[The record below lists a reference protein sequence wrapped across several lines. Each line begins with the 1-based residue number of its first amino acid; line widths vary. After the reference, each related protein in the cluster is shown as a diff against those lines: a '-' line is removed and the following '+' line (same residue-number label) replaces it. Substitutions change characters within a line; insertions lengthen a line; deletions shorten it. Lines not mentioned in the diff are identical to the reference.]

1 MNEKIA
7 LKEFIVFLVNT
18 QEKNSFLRFLKGI
31 EPLEL
36 DVALANQYL
45 EDLCKGT
52 ISQELIDTVE
62 YLYEEHSY
70 SRDRIQMIGLIGDSR
85 VIFEFSTI
93 RKCYDM
99 LQSLISGD
107 YDCYKF
113 AVEFPN
119 EITYLK
125 DDEANEILKDIPEI
139 CGDFIKQHEMGIN
152 ATNKFLNTIIEIYD
166 EFKNFYCL
174 DI

>member
-7 LKEFIVFLVNT
+7 LKELIVFLVNT
-18 QEKNSFLRFLKGI
+18 QEENSFLRFLKEI
-31 EPLEL
+31 VPLEL

-52 ISQELIDTVE
+52 VSQELIDTVE

-70 SRDRIQMIGLIGDSR
+70 YNDRFQMVDLIGNSR

-93 RKCYDM
+93 SKCYDM
-99 LQSLISGD
+99 LKSLISGD

-113 AVEFPN
+113 AIEFPS
-119 EITYLK
+119 EITYLE
-125 DDEANEILKDIPEI
+125 DDETTEILKDIPEI
-139 CGDFIKQHEMGIN
+139 CEDFIKQHEMGIDT
-152 ATNKFLNTIIEIYD
+152 TNKFLEIISDIYCKLAN
-166 EFKNFYCL
+166 KNY
-174 DI
+174 